1 MEPAES
7 QQLLVSRLGSL
18 TAQLTSQ
25 REPDAKTETELVS
38 LLDDIATVLKDE
50 SHRANLGATKLPDTI
65 CALLNLL
72 STSSNIVNPDA
83 ALKEV
88 GRVSA
93 NLVVQNDP
101 NRNIMCALGYIDTV
115 LSPATLGRGPRP
127 CDHALV
133 ASLYNLVVEGN
144 ESCIAAMRLANN
156 FRQLSISAEVYFL
169 HILQPQPCTPED
181 ANVCIWLWTVI
192 QRSTSSNG
200 IELASVLDEDTTSR
214 LMAPIRQLA
223 SPLSSPNDFQQQ
235 ETMLET
241 LNLSCQIIEMVLS
254 SSYSAGHQALLLP
267 GQRLDVILDFIE
279 HAEPSLHALV
289 GGENGTGDGSEE
301 DEELDPE
308 QSMGDS
314 KAYLAHGIVSVS
326 SEMSDVADAAA
337 FWARLGRWLASD
349 IEKRKELVECAL
361 LGMGNSVKDDASA
374 HRILSGDIVPFDC
387 IMKMLRPETPAT
399 TQHALVGLLR
409 NLSISVEGQ
418 KLLSTLDVGDKLV
431 DMGVWDEKR
440 DMLGSVQGG
449 AIGIFKNL
457 CKGQPATASHLIV
470 CYKDQLLALLDRT
483 NDQAIKFEGIRVFV
497 NVARNLPKGLDLA
510 GKQALQDQRI
520 ARLMVDM
527 LSNAYEHP
535 ILQGE
540 AILGLALL
548 AVFGSAKAEVLKAM
562 NETCPESPGK
572 TGEQQLRNILLS
584 GKDSLSE
591 EIRQNGETLISLLSG
606 QQKVE

>member
-1 MEPAES
+1 MSRMEPAES
-7 QQLLVSRLGSL
+7 QQSLVSRLGSL
-18 TAQLTSQ
+18 LAQLTSQ

-38 LLDDIATVLKDE
+38 LLDEIATVLKDE
-50 SHRANLGATKLPDTI
+50 SHRASLGTTKLPDTI

-88 GRVSA
+88 GRVAA

-101 NRNIMCALGYIDTV
+101 NRNMMCALGYIDTV
-115 LSPATLGRGPRP
+115 LSSATLGRGPRP

-144 ESCIAAMRLANN
+144 
-156 FRQLSISAEVYFL
+156 
-169 HILQPQPCTPED
+169 
-181 ANVCIWLWTVI
+181 
-192 QRSTSSNG
+192 
-200 IELASVLDEDTTSR
+200 
-214 LMAPIRQLA
+214 
-223 SPLSSPNDFQQQ
+223 
-235 ETMLET
+235 
-241 LNLSCQIIEMVLS
+241 
-254 SSYSAGHQALLLP
+254 
-267 GQRLDVILDFIE
+267 
-279 HAEPSLHALV
+279 V
-289 GGENGTGDGSEE
+289 GGENGTGDGSDE
-301 DEELDPE
+301 DEELNPE

-326 SEMSDVADAAA
+326 GEMSDVADATA

-349 IEKRKELVECAL
+349 VEKRKDLVECAL

-374 HRILSGDIVPFDC
+374 HIILSGDIVPFDC

-431 DMGVWDEKR
+431 DMGVWDERR

-497 NVARNLPKGLDLA
+497 NAARNLPKGLDLA

-520 ARLMVDM
+520 PRLMVYM

-548 AVFGSAKAEVLKAM
+548 AVFGSAKAEVSEAM
-562 NETCPESPGK
+562 NETSPESPGK
-572 TGEQQLRNILLS
+572 TGEQHLRDILLS
-584 GKDSLSE
+584 SKDSLSE
-591 EIRQNGETLISLLSG
+591 EIRQNGETLVSLLLG